1 MSELDPIT
9 GHSLGQPS
17 FVEDKPHERPE
28 RRPRSPV
35 DVLAQGQTPDSA
47 KEPVTPRRPAPRDP
61 LQPLRPSDAELSE
74 RFQGLAPVSTP
85 GREQV
90 GLLERD
96 TPESP
101 APWSALQQSDPTSDL
116 ERQIRELTAKNERL
130 NEQIA
135 VLRQGPRPEV
145 DHTVTKV
152 RR

>member
-1 MSELDPIT
+1 MPDLDPIV

-17 FVEDKPHERPE
+17 FVDPQPHERPE
-28 RRPRSPV
+28 R
-35 DVLAQGQTPDSA
+35 
-47 KEPVTPRRPAPRDP
+47 KPRDP
-61 LQPLRPSDAELSE
+61 VAALRGEGTPHVQAGAVHPSGAVVHDLHATLRPSDGELSE
-74 RFQGLAPVSTP
+74 RFQGLAPTPTP
-85 GREQV
+85 GRENV

>member
-1 MSELDPIT
+1 MTLDPLT

-17 FVEDKPHERPE
+17 FVDPQPHERPE
-28 RRPRSPV
+28 RKPR
-35 DVLAQGQTPDSA
+35 
-47 KEPVTPRRPAPRDP
+47 
-61 LQPLRPSDAELSE
+61 
-74 RFQGLAPVSTP
+74 QGLAPTPTP
-85 GREQV
+85 GRENV

-96 TPESP
+96 TPGEAP
-101 APWSALQQSDPTSDL
+101 APWSALQQPDPTSDL

-145 DHTVTKV
+145 DATVTKV

>member
-1 MSELDPIT
+1 MPDLDPLT

-17 FVEDKPHERPE
+17 FVDPQPHERPE
-28 RRPRSPV
+28 RKPRNPV
-35 DVLAQGQTPDSA
+35 DVLAQGQAPDSA
-47 KEPVTPRRPAPRDP
+47 TARLPAARAPQAP
-61 LQPLRPSDAELSE
+61 LQPLRPSDAGPSE
-74 RFQGLAPVSTP
+74 RFQGLAPTPTP
-85 GREQV
+85 GRENV

-116 ERQIRELTAKNERL
+116 ERQVRELTAKNERL

-145 DHTVTKV
+145 DATVTKV